1 MWRKNNF
8 FWGFVILLLSIFAI
22 IFLLTS
28 CNKQIIDLNY
38 DFRYAIIDGIGKI
51 EITTWNDYAQS
62 DMIQITDKNGTVYLT
77 HSSNVILTNK

>member
-1 MWRKNNF
+1 MGKRNNF
-8 FWGFVILLLSIFAI
+8 FWGFVILLLSVFAI

-38 DFRYAIIDGIGKI
+38 DFHYAIIDGIGKI